1 MMLRKINDYLN
12 EPDSKIIYFNGKV
25 NIVNFLKINDFSS
38 KEVSVYT
45 KDNLILIKGNNLVIS
60 KMLDDEI
67 LIKGDILNIE
77 LRSRGWEILFFVR

>member
-77 LRSRGWEILFFVR
+77 LRGRG

>member
-12 EPDSKIIYFNGKV
+12 EHDSKIIYFNGKV

-77 LRSRGWEILFFVR
+77 LRSRG